1 MEQTEKVSSFK
12 IIDLWI
18 DLADAKKENPRNQDK
33 IANIFSDIMAYYG
46 VSGMQSFDS

>member
-18 DLADAKKENPRNQDK
+18 DLADAKKENPRSQDK
-33 IANIFSDIMAYYG
+33 VANVLSDIMAYHG
-46 VSGMQSFDS
+46 VSGMQSFDN